1 MTSSRP
7 RLRYVGALPIT
18 LVFPN
23 RTISVV
29 SGDEIDLLVSEASSL
44 EGREDFQK
52 ADAPNYAP
60 APDLSPDD
68 PETEPDSEEIS

>member
-1 MTSSRP
+1 MTTSRS

-29 SGDEIDLLVSEASSL
+29 TGDEIDLLGSEASSL
-44 EGREDFQK
+44 DGREDFQR

-60 APDLSPDD
+60 ASDHSPDD